1 MQGVESPR
9 WRGGGGVSGME
20 DDWEGS
26 PMRFSNNKRLRI
38 AVFHHLSV
46 VIKAGVMRRPGEL
59 IDGIQKRRM
68 TIETEAARL
77 MVFANSTSDAALGSR
92 FKKIAKVMFRN
103 AREM

>member
-77 MVFANSTSDAALGSR
+77 VLSANRACSAALGR
-92 FKKIAKVMFRN
+92 LLKKIATG
-103 AREM
+103 